1 MKTATTLVTTFL
13 LATFALSS
21 AADEQRPDHFKGQKA
36 ATLAEAV
43 ELFRSNNQK
52 LQQLMQGELTPEA
65 MVEIHQLTYTLE
77 NALEK
82 IHLETT
88 GLKEVLEEVHL
99 GSENMDF
106 TKVKQQAKRYLETA
120 TTLVK

>member
-1 MKTATTLVTTFL
+1 MKTAISFSTAFFLAAVTFN
-13 LATFALSS
+13 SM
-21 AADEQRPDHFKGQKA
+21 ADEQRPDHFKGQKA
-36 ATLAEAV
+36 ANLTEAI

-52 LQQLMQGELTPEA
+52 LQQLMQGELNAEA

-82 IHLETT
+82 IHSETT
-88 GLKEVLEEVHL
+88 ELKAVLEDVHL

-106 TKVKQQAKRYLETA
+106 TKVKQQAERYLTTA
-120 TTLVK
+120 NALSK

>member
-1 MKTATTLVTTFL
+1 MKTTASLILTILLTTLS
-13 LATFALSS
+13 FASV
-21 AADEQRPDHFKGQKA
+21 ADEQRPDHFKGQQA
-36 ATLAEAV
+36 ASLTEAV
-43 ELFRSNNQK
+43 ELFRTSNQK
-52 LQQLMQGELTPEA
+52 LKQLLQGDLSPEA

-82 IHLETT
+82 IHSETT
-88 GLKEVLEEVHL
+88 ELKEVLEEVHL

-106 TKVKQQAKRYLETA
+106 AKVKKQAARYLDTA

>member
-1 MKTATTLVTTFL
+1 MKTAISLTTAFF
-13 LATFALSS
+13 LATVTFGSI
-21 AADEQRPDHFKGQKA
+21 ADEQRPDHFKGQKA
-36 ATLAEAV
+36 TSLTEAI

-52 LQQLMQGELTPEA
+52 LQQLMQGELSPEA

-82 IHLETT
+82 IHSETT
-88 GLKEVLEEVHL
+88 ELKEVLEEVHL

-106 TKVKQQAKRYLETA
+106 AKVKQQAKRYLDTA